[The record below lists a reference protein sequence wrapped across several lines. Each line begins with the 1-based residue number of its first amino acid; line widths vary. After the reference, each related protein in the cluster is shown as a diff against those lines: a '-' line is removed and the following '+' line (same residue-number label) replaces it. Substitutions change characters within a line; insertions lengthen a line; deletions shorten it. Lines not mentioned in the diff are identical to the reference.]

1 MDTIAALIYGN
12 LFGRY
17 PDIRIASVENGS
29 IWVPYLLA
37 AMDKMKGM
45 GRNGPWIGGYVHGKP
60 SEVFKRHVFVSPF
73 YEEDLAGLAGAIGAS
88 QVLFGSDFPHQ
99 EGLAQPADFAG
110 YLQKLPEA
118 EIRMIMRDNTR
129 GLLSV

>member
-12 LFGRY
+12 LFGRF

-29 IWVPYLLA
+29 IWVSYLLK

-45 GRNGPWIGGYVHGKP
+45 GRNGPWIGGYVHGKA
-60 SEVFKRHVFVSPF
+60 SEIFKRHVFVSPF
-73 YEEDLAGLAGAIGAS
+73 YEEDLAELVGAIGAS

-99 EGLAQPADFAG
+99 EGLARPADFAN
-110 YLQKLPEA
+110 YLQNFPEA
-118 EIRMIMRDNTR
+118 EIRMIMRDNMR
-129 GLLSV
+129 GLLS